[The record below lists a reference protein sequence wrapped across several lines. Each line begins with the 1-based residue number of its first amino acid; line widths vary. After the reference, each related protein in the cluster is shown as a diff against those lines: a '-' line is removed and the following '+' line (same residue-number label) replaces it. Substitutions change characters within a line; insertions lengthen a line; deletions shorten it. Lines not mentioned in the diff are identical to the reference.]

1 MLRGHLGDVF
11 RAGDF
16 GVRRID
22 YPPGLRQPHHTHEH
36 GSITILLAGE
46 IRESTETGEETGTAM
61 SVVVKA
67 SGVRHADEV
76 GPRGARTVQVAFDPR
91 HLTSLGDSGSDLDQW
106 QWIHGGPQAAP
117 LLDIARAVL
126 AGPLPPPGLEDL
138 ALEAA
143 AAITA
148 PAARCPA
155 PPGWLARVKA
165 ALSESAPTSPSVAEL
180 AGLAG
185 VHPVSVS
192 RAFRREYGMTITEYR
207 RRQRWRR
214 AADMITGTGHS
225 LSRIAYAAGYADH
238 AHMCREFRHRSRFS
252 PSELRQLT
260 GTH

>member
-1 MLRGHLGDVF
+1 MLRVHAGEVF

-16 GVRRID
+16 RVRRID
-22 YPPGLRQPHHTHEH
+22 YPPGFRQPYHTHED
-36 GSITILLAGE
+36 GSLTILLAGE
-46 IRESTETGEETGTAM
+46 IRESNGTEEETGTAM

-76 GPRGARTVQVAFDPR
+76 GPRGARTVQVAFDTR
-91 HLTSLGDSGSDLDQW
+91 HLTSLGDGGFDLDQW
-106 QWIHGGPQAAP
+106 QWIHGGPQATP

-126 AGPLPPPGLEDL
+126 AGPLPPPQLEDM

-148 PAARCPA
+148 PATRCPA
-155 PPGWLARVKA
+155 PPGWLARVEA
-165 ALSESAPTSPSVAEL
+165 ALSDSAPTSPSVAEL

-185 VHPVSVS
+185 VHPVSLS

-207 RRQRWRR
+207 GRQRWRQ
-214 AADMITGTGHS
+214 AADMITGTVYS
-225 LSRIAYAAGYADH
+225 LSRIAHATGYADH
-238 AHMCREFRHRSRFS
+238 AHMCREFRRRARFS

-260 GTH
+260 RTP